1 MTPMPQPFDIKLA
14 IARLDTESTVY
25 LRDRYPTLG
34 WVWDELD
41 ELRAMADDAV
51 DPDDMTAVEKE
62 LDEALDERDTARE
75 AARRALCIL
84 DSTGDVEQAAAALSE
99 IV

>member
-41 ELRAMADDAV
+41 ELRAV
-51 DPDDMTAVEKE
+51 DPDDMTACEKE
-62 LDEALDERDTARE
+62 IDEALDERDTARE